1 MLWYV
6 GRRVGMSVL
15 MLALTSVLIFVVLRV
30 LPGDPVTTLVG
41 QTEGI
46 DASQVAQMRHSLG
59 LDRPLIVQYGSWV
72 AGLFSGHF
80 GMSYFSQQPVQTL
93 MGGRIVPTVE
103 LTLAALLIAIV
114 IAVPTAIY
122 AAMHPRGIVDRAA
135 TAFASLGMS
144 VPSFLAAL
152 ALIIV
157 FAVKLRWLPTRGYV
171 SIFSDPVQNL
181 KLIVMPAAAL
191 AFTACAPILRFLR
204 GSLGE
209 ASEAP
214 YIRTAEGKGMLRPTA
229 IRKHATPNALIPTLT
244 IVGMTVGRLLGGVVI
259 IEYIFSWPGLGT
271 LIVDAV
277 FKRDYAVLQTSI
289 LFAAAAFI
297 FTTLVVDLLYGV
309 LDPRLKA
316 STAES
321 AA

>member
-1 MLWYV
+1 MVWYV
-6 GRRVGMSVL
+6 SRRVGMSAL
-15 MLALTSVLIFVVLRV
+15 MLVLASMLIFVVLRV

-41 QTEGI
+41 QSEGI
-46 DASQVAQMRHSLG
+46 DSSQLAQLRHSMG
-59 LDRPLIVQYGSWV
+59 LDRSLVMQYGSWV
-72 AGLFSGHF
+72 AGMFSGHF
-80 GMSYFSQQPVQTL
+80 GMSYFSREPVQTL
-93 MGGRIVPTVE
+93 MGGRIMPTVE
-103 LTLAALLIAIV
+103 LTLAALILALV
-114 IAVPTAIY
+114 VAVPLAVFG
-122 AAMHPRGIVDRAA
+122 AMHPRGFVDRAG

-157 FAVKLRWLPTRGYV
+157 FAVKLRLLPTRGYV
-171 SIFSDPVQNL
+171 SLFSDPVQNL
-181 KLIVMPAAAL
+181 KLIAMPAASL

-204 GSLGE
+204 GSLAE
-209 ASEAP
+209 ASAAP
-214 YIRTAEGKGMLRPTA
+214 FIRTAEGKGMLRPTA

-271 LIVDAV
+271 MIVDAV

-289 LFAAAAFI
+289 LFAAGAFI
-297 FTTLVVDLLYGV
+297 LTTLMVDLLYGV

-316 STAES
+316 ATRES